1 MADETYLILDN
12 NDLKIIKDKLN
23 GALEVATGLRN
34 TRYSICQGCEKLDK
48 RWHKCQIC
56 NCWMPVKARL
66 PNAKCPLE
74 KW

>member
-1 MADETYLILDN
+1 MADETYLSLDSY
-12 NDLKIIKDKLN
+12 DLTIIKDKLN
-23 GALEVATGLRN
+23 GALEVDESLRT
-34 TRYSICQGCEKLDK
+34 TRYAICQECNELNK

-66 PNAKCPLE
+66 PGTKCPLE